1 LSPIAKPN
9 KKDMATRNEMFTDEK
24 VFLKYIPNYG
34 NGISD
39 KTHPEYGGLSNNA
52 RVGISAPVL
61 TRRINEIF
69 SKDELGVLAIEL
81 NDPTL
86 VHNDSRFWKEYVTDE
101 HGMSS
106 SIFPIFLKKEGAMY
120 NKKNPID
127 YIYIRVLED
136 SNSVG
141 NSIDDAKA
149 NGCKFAMIREK
160 DQFKKEKTDIS
171 LEKQAMKLYLQYEED
186 EEILR
191 YLLSSNKKQV
201 SISSNMDHLQN
212 EAWKEKTSNT
222 RTFIGLL
229 SDEFLKEKVAM
240 SNFLRY
246 KLINRVNKLY
256 YFEDGR
262 MISLDSEL
270 NDDNGT
276 SRYFASGIGQEDFL
290 ALKAKLE
297 IMKK

>member
-1 LSPIAKPN
+1 
-9 KKDMATRNEMFTDEK
+9 MATRNEMFTDEK
-24 VFLKYIPNYG
+24 VFIKYVPNYS

-52 RVGISAPVL
+52 RVGVSAPVS

-81 NDPTL
+81 NDPTI
-86 VHNDSRFWKEYVTDE
+86 VHNDSKFWKEYVTDE
-101 HGMSS
+101 YGMSS

-120 NKKNPID
+120 NKRNPID

-141 NSIDDAKA
+141 NSLEDAKSK
-149 NGCKFAMIREK
+149 GCKFAIIKEK

-171 LEKQAMKLYLQYEED
+171 IEKEAMKLYLKYEDD

-191 YLLSSNKKQV
+191 YLLSGNKKQV
-201 SISSNMDHLQN
+201 AMSSKLDFLQN
-212 EAWKEKTSNT
+212 EAWKEKSSNT
-222 RTFIGLL
+222 RTFIGML
-229 SDEFLKEKVAM
+229 SDEYLKEKVVL
-240 SNFLRY
+240 SNLLRY
-246 KLINRVNKLY
+246 KLVNRVNTMY

-262 MISLDSEL
+262 LICLDGDK
-270 NDDNGT
+270 NDDNGAAK
-276 SRYFASGIGQEDFL
+276 YFASGVGQEDFL